1 MNQFLPMGANTSLTS
16 ASGHITISHD
26 ISPTIDISL
35 TAFLLTDADKVQG
48 DSGIIFYNQPTSA
61 TGVATLLP
69 SEQTGNTRVH
79 KLQFDMNKVPA
90 GITKIAVTLTEDN
103 NTGFANVSNLTAEI
117 TTGNEIIQ
125 LTPSSFQSE
134 NGIIVMELYLR
145 NGGTKAKS
153 IWRGFDSGLAGLCI
167 NYGVEVEADEPH
179 SPSASEMSSNP
190 TTPPA
195 EPAPQ
200 PTFTSQS
207 STSPASVP
215 AQPTA
220 PPASAPTA
228 PNNQSLPSSINLQKV
243 TGKVNLEKGQKSVII
258 EKTPEIT
265 ATVSWQTGTDYDIYA
280 LVYTKS
286 GEQVDVAMFGAKGV
300 PPLQSYGNGA
310 VEHMG
315 DVGRSNQATKTE
327 VIRLRLRDD
336 ILAVVPVVYSAQSNG
351 TGSFYRYK
359 VSMSIDNHRGTSV
372 TISSKNA
379 NNNDTIYTCVPG
391 ILQNTADG
399 VIISPLELYSRP
411 NSEYR
416 PLLRMGASDMVEVV
430 MDEGPVNDYK

>member
-1 MNQFLPMGANTSLTS
+1 MNQVLPMGANTSLTT

-26 ISPTIDISL
+26 ISPAIDVSL
-35 TAFLLTDADKVQG
+35 TAFLLTDQDKVQG

-69 SEQTGNTRVH
+69 SEQIGNTKVH
-79 KLQFDMNKVPA
+79 KLHFDMDKAPA
-90 GITKIAVTLTEDN
+90 GIAKIAVTLTEDN
-103 NTGFANVSNLTAEI
+103 GTGFANVSNLIAEVA
-117 TTGNEIIQ
+117 TSNDIIQ
-125 LTPSSFQSE
+125 LHPSSFQSE
-134 NGIIVMELYLR
+134 NGIIVLELYLR
-145 NGGTKAKS
+145 NGGTKVKS
-153 IWRGFDSGLAGLCI
+153 IWRGFDSGLEGLCI
-167 NYGVEVEADEPH
+167 NYGVEVEANEP
-179 SPSASEMSSNP
+179 SSS
-190 TTPPA
+190 T
-195 EPAPQ
+195 APQ
-200 PTFTSQS
+200 PSAGH
-207 STSPASVP
+207 TSPSIQAAKQSTLTSESSASPSSVP
-215 AQPTA
+215 TLSTA
-220 PPASAPTA
+220 SPAAT
-228 PNNQSLPSSINLQKV
+228 PNNQPLPSSINLQKV

-265 ATVSWQTGTDYDIYA
+265 ATVSWETGTDYDIYA

-286 GEQVDVAMFGAKGV
+286 GEQIDVAMFGAEDV
-300 PPLQSYGNGA
+300 PPLQSFGNGA

-327 VIRLRLRDD
+327 VIKLRLRDD

-379 NNNDTIYTCVPG
+379 NNNDKIYTCVPG

-399 VIISPLELYSRP
+399 VIISPLELYSEP

-416 PLLRMGASDMVEVV
+416 PMLRMGYSGMVEVL